1 MTSNAQMQVRHPLD
15 AMQIGAQAYG
25 FTGKPL
31 IKIGLNKTRGE
42 KIFKQLKLALT
53 RFDLT
58 VKNSITKFQMES
70 DNDIS
75 ELFTESRLDLVKS
88 AIALEFLNKYDDE
101 ISVID
106 TAEELVDFLKEIIG
120 TTSPAEKAKQAKK
133 QLDEATRHSDE
144 EETFTRFFTRLSTL
158 AKQCDSNATIQSFL
172 IKNAF
177 EKSINANLK
186 QYLCDHDELDSEPI
200 EIAKF
205 LDKKRKYKKIARI
218 NEIDAVQNSAFQKE
232 FMSQMAAQ
240 NQVLSA
246 LADKI
251 TQLTT
256 QNSQLTTQNSKFE
269 AEINKL
275 KAAPKH
281 EKSNNATATKVFTP
295 KPEWELNKYGKPYRC
310 RKCGLLGHKDENC
323 KGTHLTCNNCK
334 QVGHIAPACK
344 QSKN

>member
-1 MTSNAQMQVRHPLD
+1 M
-15 AMQIGAQAYG
+15 
-25 FTGKPL
+25 
-31 IKIGLNKTRGE
+31 
-42 KIFKQLKLALT
+42 
-53 RFDLT
+53 
-58 VKNSITKFQMES
+58 
-70 DNDIS
+70 
-75 ELFTESRLDLVKS
+75 
-88 AIALEFLNKYDDE
+88 
-101 ISVID
+101 
-106 TAEELVDFLKEIIG
+106 
-120 TTSPAEKAKQAKK
+120 
-133 QLDEATRHSDE
+133 
-144 EETFTRFFTRLSTL
+144 
-158 AKQCDSNATIQSFL
+158 AKQCDTNTTIQSFL

-200 EIAKF
+200 DMAKF
-205 LDKKRKYKKIARI
+205 LDKKRKHKKIVRV
-218 NEIDAVQNSAFQKE
+218 NEIDAEKNNAFQKE

-256 QNSQLTTQNSKFE
+256 QNSQLTSQNSKFE

-275 KAAPKH
+275 KAAPKY
-281 EKSNNATATKVFTP
+281 EKSTVQATSKVFTP

-310 RKCGLLGHKDENC
+310 RKCGLLGHKDESC

-344 QSKN
+344 QAKN